1 MIKIDYSNKKIRVE
15 TQNVSS
21 ILSLPLKL
29 SVRSHVNKKE
39 IWSSELNDWWWAEF
53 PNNEMNDI
61 IIYDSNQNVIL
72 ERAWNVI
79 DDGTDIY
86 KSLYFYCKEIEK
98 KGKKPKGV
106 AIGTHDGLFGEW
118 GPCIL
123 DNITEATL
131 VEGSQN
137 QFNKLKESYEDLPN
151 VTLINSVVTSDGKPV
166 EFFEGGLG
174 YTNSIVERV
183 INNWE
188 KEEINSNLRESISIN
203 DLLSS
208 GVDWIHTDVEGY
220 DCNLI
225 LGIDTEKLPNLI
237 IFEYENL
244 TSEENE
250 ILKNH
255 LEELGFILNY
265 KQVSC
270 LAIRK

>member
-61 IIYDSNQNVIL
+61 IIYDSHQNVIL

-79 DDGTDIY
+79 DDGSDIY

-98 KGKKPKGV
+98 KGKRPKGV

-118 GPCIL
+118 VPCIL

-137 QFNKLKESYEDLPN
+137 QFNDLKESYENLPN
-151 VTLINSVVTSDGKPV
+151 VRLINSVVTSDGKPV